1 METGTKDT
9 ATAAIPEAAREAA
22 EKTVF
27 SILLALSF
35 SHLLNDTIQSLIPAI
50 YPVVKDSLH
59 ISFTQIGLITLTF
72 QMTASILQPL
82 VGLFTDRRPQPYLL
96 AIGMGFPLEGL
107 ICLS

>member
-9 ATAAIPEAAREAA
+9 ATAAIPAAARDAA

-59 ISFTQIGLITLTF
+59 ISFTQ
-72 QMTASILQPL
+72 
-82 VGLFTDRRPQPYLL
+82 
-96 AIGMGFPLEGL
+96 
-107 ICLS
+107 